1 MQYAVGEQKITLK
14 KVTKGWRGETAG
26 SGCFTAV
33 ELSRGHKAEATGS
46 KTMRGDDVDR
56 VRFFLSRGR
65 VTFVECLL
73 AKARLSRALRQKRG
87 ERERERKRGGGHA
100 SLEHRRRERKSM
112 VPVKVPEVLRTRV
125 YVTPPWISTTDH
137 IYSTIF
143 HFSDFKPLI

>member
-87 ERERERKRGGGHA
+87 ERERGKGEADTRPWNIDEGSVNQWSRSKYRKKEHERVFTLLRPESQQRIISIQPFFISRIL
-100 SLEHRRRERKSM
+100 SL
-112 VPVKVPEVLRTRV
+112 
-125 YVTPPWISTTDH
+125 
-137 IYSTIF
+137 
-143 HFSDFKPLI
+143 

>member
-1 MQYAVGEQKITLK
+1 MQCTVGEQKIALEE
-14 KVTKGWRGETAG
+14 VTKDWRRETAG

-73 AKARLSRALRQKRG
+73 AKVRLSRALRQKRRG
-87 ERERERKRGGGHA
+87 RERAQRRKEEKG
-100 SLEHRRRERKSM
+100 RRERTY
-112 VPVKVPEVLRTRV
+112 VPGT
-125 YVTPPWISTTDH
+125 ST
-137 IYSTIF
+137 
-143 HFSDFKPLI
+143 KRA

>member
-1 MQYAVGEQKITLK
+1 MQYALGEQKITLK

-87 ERERERKRGGGHA
+87 ERERGKGEADTRPWNIDEGSVNQWSRSKYRKFCERVFTLLRPESQQRIISIQPFFISRIL
-100 SLEHRRRERKSM
+100 SL
-112 VPVKVPEVLRTRV
+112 
-125 YVTPPWISTTDH
+125 W
-137 IYSTIF
+137 
-143 HFSDFKPLI
+143 FK